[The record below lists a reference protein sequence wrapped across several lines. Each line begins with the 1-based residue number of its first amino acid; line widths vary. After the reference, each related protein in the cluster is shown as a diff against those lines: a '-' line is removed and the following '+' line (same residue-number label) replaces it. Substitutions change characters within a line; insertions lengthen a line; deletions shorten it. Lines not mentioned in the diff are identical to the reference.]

1 MNEKVRRIGLSAVL
15 MLMGGL
21 LIAGAVLSMIP
32 TGLIPLDQWIGV
44 HASVAAAAL
53 GVGLCAAAWDP
64 IGNVSW
70 VRIAIIYSVLVVVYQ
85 FLALIVLG
93 VPLSAGPLV
102 YGIFSAVLLVVFYP
116 FRSQLV
122 PPRSEAAK
130 KASWGATSGS
140 SSEAGVRA

>member
-1 MNEKVRRIGLSAVL
+1 MNEKVRRIGLTVVL

-21 LIAGAVLSMIP
+21 MIAGAVLSMIP
-32 TGLIPLDQWIGV
+32 TGLVPLDQWIGV

-70 VRIAIIYSVLVVVYQ
+70 VRIAIIYSVLVVIYQ

-93 VPLSAGPLV
+93 IPLSAGPLV
-102 YGIFSAVLLVVFYP
+102 YGIVSAVLLVVFYP
-116 FRSQLV
+116 FRAQLV
-122 PPRSEAAK
+122 PPRSDLRAGTA
-130 KASWGATSGS
+130 WGSTASGS
-140 SSEAGVRA
+140 EQAGARA